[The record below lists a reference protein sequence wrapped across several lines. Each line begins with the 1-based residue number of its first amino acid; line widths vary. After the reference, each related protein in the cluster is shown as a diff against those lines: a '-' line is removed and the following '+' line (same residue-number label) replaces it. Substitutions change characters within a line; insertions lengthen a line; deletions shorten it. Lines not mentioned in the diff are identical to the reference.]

1 MKRRTLFF
9 FIVAFVFIQCKKQAE
24 ETIPVDNSLP
34 VDSVVLT
41 DSMVFDFSPDS
52 APHFVNAC
60 YIDLNKITRISKFRS
75 GIGHDYS
82 DDFEFC
88 RSMKHYFDPGIYSN
102 DTIRIYA
109 PVSGKIVR
117 MFSEWAGVQV
127 QIQSDEYPAFTFIIF
142 HVNVLSGIQEN
153 VQLYSGQLIGYHIGN
168 MTMSDIAVRVNT
180 SGNGPKNDS
189 LGYAGA
195 RYFSIFHLLND
206 SIFDLFNQRG
216 VSSLNDMIITQS
228 ERDNQPLDCNGEY
241 FQNEGAISNWF
252 VLQ

>member
-1 MKRRTLFF
+1 MKKRALFF

-24 ETIPVDNSLP
+24 ETIPVDNSLS

-41 DSMVFDFSPDS
+41 DSMVFDLPPDS

-88 RSMKHYFDPGIYSN
+88 RSMKHYFDPGIYGS
-102 DTIRIYA
+102 DTIRIYS

-117 MFSEWAGVQV
+117 MFSEWAGNQV
-127 QIQSDEYPAFTFIIF
+127 QIQSDEYPAFTFKIF
-142 HVNVLSGIQEN
+142 HVNTLSGIQEN
-153 VQLYSGQLIGYHIGN
+153 EQLQAGQLIGYHIGN
-168 MTMSDIAVRVNT
+168 ITMSDIAVSVNT
-180 SGNGPKNDS
+180 SGNGPKSDS
-189 LGYAGA
+189 LGQAGA
-195 RYFSIFHLLND
+195 KYFSIFHLLND
-206 SIFDLFNQRG
+206 SIFNLFYLRG
-216 VSSLNDMIITQS
+216 ITSLNEMIISES

-241 FQNEGAISNWF
+241 FLNEGSIDNWF